1 MFEWLAENWP
11 LVLGAE
17 TALLLWLVVRPST
30 PNWRLV
36 LRPGR
41 RRDVR
46 RAAGRPGRFWCTE
59 PHRQPAGAV
68 ARVHLDGPAASVR
81 LVDGPNYARMMR
93 GGRYAYV
100 GGWATESPF
109 ELTVP
114 WAGRWRVVGDLGS
127 ASGHLDLRVR
137 WLAEALPP
145 VTVQPVNTEPRLGVV
160 RERGSADGLR
170 DVFVLHVVEDRAE
183 VARPLADALRARGA
197 SVWLDEFELAI
208 GDSLAKRLE
217 RGLACSRF
225 GVVVLSPGFFEP
237 TATGTPRVEGDQ
249 VVLPVLHRIT
259 RVEALDGLPWLADLV
274 VRGTSDRTVD
284 EIAEEIALVVLPGEP
299 AVEQEDD
306 PPALPGQVVP
316 VRAARR

>member
-17 TALLLWLVVRPST
+17 TALLLLLVLRPA
-30 PNWRLV
+30 PNWRLL
-36 LRPGR
+36 LRLGR
-41 RRDVR
+41 TRDVR
-46 RAAGRPGRFWCTE
+46 RAAGKPGRFWCTE
-59 PHRQPAGAV
+59 PTRQPAGAV
-68 ARVHLDGPAASVR
+68 ARVSLDGPAASVR

-93 GGRYAYV
+93 GRKYAYV
-100 GGWATESPF
+100 GGWATGSSF

-127 ASGHLDLRVR
+127 ASGDLDLRVR
-137 WLAEALPP
+137 WLAERLPP
-145 VTVQPVNTEPRLGVV
+145 VSARPVGTEPRLGVV
-160 RERGSADGLR
+160 RERGVADGLR
-170 DVFVLHVVEDRAE
+170 DVFVLHVVEDREE
-183 VARPLADALRARGA
+183 VARPLAEALRARGA

-249 VVLPVLHRIT
+249 VVLPVLHGIT

-284 EIAEEIALVVLPGEP
+284 EIAEEIALVVVPGEP
-299 AVEQEDD
+299 AVEREGDQE
-306 PPALPGQVVP
+306 ALSGQVVP